1 MEINID
7 NKILQRAIL
16 ITGINDTQELIKQ
29 ALYSF
34 VQQKILLDQA
44 LEDKEEDLEGLASEN
59 YLNSIQEARQNYKE
73 NKIYS
78 INDI

>member
-16 ITGINDTQELIKQ
+16 ITGIDDTQELIKQ

>member
-44 LEDKEEDLEGLASEN
+44 LEDKEEDLEGLVSEN
-59 YLNSIQEARQNYKE
+59 YLNSIQEARQDYKE
-73 NKIYS
+73 NKTYS